1 MSANATKTSLATRME
16 GHRGFRETIMAY
28 YSKTRLK
35 ISRILQI
42 FQKNVGKNGIK
53 KGRLDQLTL
62 PLTHDKN

>member
-1 MSANATKTSLATRME
+1 LNFKKNLAREDGMK

-42 FQKNVGKNGIK
+42 FQKNVGKNAVK

-62 PLTHDKN
+62 PLMQGKN

>member
-1 MSANATKTSLATRME
+1 MKFKKNLAREDGMK
-16 GHRGFRETIMAY
+16 GHRSFRETIMAY
-28 YSKTRLK
+28 YSKTGFK

>member
-1 MSANATKTSLATRME
+1 MK
-16 GHRGFRETIMAY
+16 GHRSFRETIMAY

-42 FQKNVGKNGIK
+42 FQKNVGKNDIK

>member
-1 MSANATKTSLATRME
+1 ME

-28 YSKTRLK
+28 YSKTGFK

-42 FQKNVGKNGIK
+42 FQKNVGKNAIE

-62 PLTHDKN
+62 PLMQGKN

>member
-1 MSANATKTSLATRME
+1 MK

-42 FQKNVGKNGIK
+42 FQKNVGKNAIK

-62 PLTHDKN
+62 PLTQDKN

>member
-1 MSANATKTSLATRME
+1 MK

-53 KGRLDQLTL
+53 KGRLDGLTL
-62 PLTHDKN
+62 PLMQGEN

>member
-1 MSANATKTSLATRME
+1 ME

-62 PLTHDKN
+62 PLMQGKN

>member
-1 MSANATKTSLATRME
+1 MK
-16 GHRGFRETIMAY
+16 GHRSFRETIMAY

-42 FQKNVGKNGIK
+42 FQKNVGKNAIE

-62 PLTHDKN
+62 PFTQDKN